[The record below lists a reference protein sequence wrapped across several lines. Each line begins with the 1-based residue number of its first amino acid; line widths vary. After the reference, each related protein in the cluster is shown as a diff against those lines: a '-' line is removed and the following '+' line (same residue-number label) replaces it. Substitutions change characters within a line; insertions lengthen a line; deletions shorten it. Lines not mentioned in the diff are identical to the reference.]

1 MQMHEQRDTTSSERI
16 YTAKDSR
23 KTRKKLFSTSETKL
37 KSEHVDFC
45 TGFFFGGGLRDCL
58 LGCYLQGTNPT
69 ESKKIQVQ
77 LGLPGCLGSSKLMM
91 CQMV

>member
-1 MQMHEQRDTTSSERI
+1 MQMHEQRDTTSSEKI

-45 TGFFFGGGLRDCL
+45 TGFFFGGDCETAFW
-58 LGCYLQGTNPT
+58 GATCKAPIPQSRKR
-69 ESKKIQVQ
+69 SKSNLAFLDVWEAQ
-77 LGLPGCLGSSKLMM
+77 S
-91 CQMV
+91 